1 MSGVENSPP
10 KTTTTTTTTPTTS
23 SADLLEP
30 EKTISVMYN
39 ARFGS
44 FSFSSEAIEEYNL
57 RKPKDVPEMRMSTCV
72 GIDRTDAVMAQIC
85 KEMGPKA
92 NGMFANIQIEKVP
105 ARFSEYFSIRDYD
118 GMETVCIS
126 FRKYQLECILRIL
139 DTPRMSNDEKIE
151 MINLVFSDGN
161 KPTTSLDDDTYN
173 DDDDDDEEYKSENDG
188 ERAKFITKQK
198 FIKAHK
204 NGFLRENSHTKI

>member
-10 KTTTTTTTTPTTS
+10 KTTTTTTTTS
-23 SADLLEP
+23 SANLLEP
-30 EKTISVMYN
+30 ENTISVMYN

-72 GIDRTDAVMAQIC
+72 NIDRTDAIMAQIC

-92 NGMFANIQIEKVP
+92 NGMFAKIQIEKVP

-173 DDDDDDEEYKSENDG
+173 DDEYDEEYKNENDG

-204 NGFLRENSHTKI
+204 NGLCGENSHTKF